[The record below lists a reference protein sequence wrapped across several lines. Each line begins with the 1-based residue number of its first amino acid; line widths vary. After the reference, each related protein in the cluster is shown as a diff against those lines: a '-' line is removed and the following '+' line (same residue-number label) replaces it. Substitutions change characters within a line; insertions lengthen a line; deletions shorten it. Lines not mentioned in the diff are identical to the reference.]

1 MSELFEKSL
10 RTLELP
16 RVLEMLSAQAVSD
29 EAKRRCLA
37 LRPETDI
44 EDVERLQEE
53 TEAARRMMALRGSP
67 GFSGVKPVREILD
80 RADRGGCLSTI
91 ELLTVAGLLTSARRT
106 RDYFNDKAGEK
117 SAIDHLFHSLHGNRF
132 LEEKIKSAILD
143 EDTIADTASP
153 ELADIR
159 RHMRQAQAKS
169 RQILQKIISSP
180 SYSKILQESLI
191 TQRDGRFV
199 VPVKAEC
206 KADMPG
212 LIHDI
217 SSSGATVFVEPMGV
231 VQANNELIELQGKE
245 KKEIQRILAQLSANA
260 AAHKDDIGWDYDALV
275 LLDCIFARAELSYR
289 MEGIRP
295 EIRHC
300 CNSGAAILY
309 PEFALDM
316 VRPGIITYGN
326 APSEELEGAI
336 SLRPMM
342 SLHSMI
348 AQVRTVPT
356 GTDISYGRLYRTT
369 HDTRVAVLPIG
380 YADGLSRLLTGKASF
395 YLQGKLVPVI
405 GRICMDMCMLDVSE
419 VPDAKPGDIVTIF
432 GYDDDGT
439 LVPCER
445 LAAAQGTINYELLC
459 QISKRIPRICHRGA
473 ETSQILQYIV

>member
-159 RHMRQAQAKS
+159 RHMRQAQAK
-169 RQILQKIISSP
+169 
-180 SYSKILQESLI
+180 
-191 TQRDGRFV
+191 RDRKSV
-199 VPVKAEC
+199 V
-206 KADMPG
+206 
-212 LIHDI
+212 
-217 SSSGATVFVEPMGV
+217 
-231 VQANNELIELQGKE
+231 
-245 KKEIQRILAQLSANA
+245 
-260 AAHKDDIGWDYDALV
+260 
-275 LLDCIFARAELSYR
+275 
-289 MEGIRP
+289 
-295 EIRHC
+295 
-300 CNSGAAILY
+300 
-309 PEFALDM
+309 
-316 VRPGIITYGN
+316 
-326 APSEELEGAI
+326 
-336 SLRPMM
+336 
-342 SLHSMI
+342 
-348 AQVRTVPT
+348 
-356 GTDISYGRLYRTT
+356 
-369 HDTRVAVLPIG
+369 
-380 YADGLSRLLTGKASF
+380 
-395 YLQGKLVPVI
+395 
-405 GRICMDMCMLDVSE
+405 
-419 VPDAKPGDIVTIF
+419 
-432 GYDDDGT
+432 
-439 LVPCER
+439 
-445 LAAAQGTINYELLC
+445 
-459 QISKRIPRICHRGA
+459 
-473 ETSQILQYIV
+473 